1 MGPMLLPFKV
11 DTKILLLPK
20 GSGFGPEVMFKQ
32 NPYFNF
38 LVYAT

>member
-1 MGPMLLPFKV
+1 MGLMLLPFKV
-11 DTKILLLPK
+11 DTKILRLSE
-20 GSGFGPEVMFKQ
+20 GSGFGPELKLKQ